1 MPKGIQAPCITVVGK
16 LYNTSFGF
24 AFGDVFATIQFLE
37 RVATEVRNHRDAPLH
52 FQQLGAELHLLQR
65 PLQKLLHMEPNDEDE
80 RGQLEQIRAIALHCR
95 QPVQA
100 LIDRMRPS
108 GISLGHVSSLG
119 TLKTMSRRLHW
130 SLITRGD
137 VDELRKVI
145 GSDVAIIKI
154 HLGMLHQLVL
164 QDLRRED
171 PAPKNL

>member
-1 MPKGIQAPCITVVGK
+1 
-16 LYNTSFGF
+16 
-24 AFGDVFATIQFLE
+24 
-37 RVATEVRNHRDAPLH
+37 
-52 FQQLGAELHLLQR
+52 
-65 PLQKLLHMEPNDEDE
+65 MEPNDEDE